1 MSTTRTPSSGLGSF
15 GTVLV
20 LPRARLGRALGL
32 GVDSVARGHVAQRTL
47 QVADRAERA
56 ITDGALTIA
65 VTTLF
70 VHAQRDA
77 A

>member
-1 MSTTRTPSSGLGSF
+1 MHASGAPLGSASIQ
-15 GTVLV
+15 L
-20 LPRARLGRALGL
+20 RAATSRRAPF
-32 GVDSVARGHVAQRTL
+32 R
-47 QVADRAERA
+47 VADRAEPA